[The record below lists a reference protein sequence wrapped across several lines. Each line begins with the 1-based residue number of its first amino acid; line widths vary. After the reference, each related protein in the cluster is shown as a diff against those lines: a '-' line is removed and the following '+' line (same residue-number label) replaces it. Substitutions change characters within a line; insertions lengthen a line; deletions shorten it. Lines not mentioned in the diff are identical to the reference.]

1 MSVNVCECLK
11 NVRNYANKKE
21 NTMSTSNRRYS
32 LPRIVNA
39 MRRIRSFDSIT
50 SKDNLQFCGDLD
62 CVRLCND
69 AMQDINDDSN
79 LGDICNEHAVSA
91 MTADERQAE
100 DAFYASQHYRFKS

>member
-1 MSVNVCECLK
+1 MCNDS
-11 NVRNYANKKE
+11 
-21 NTMSTSNRRYS
+21 NTVSNPS
-32 LPRIVNA
+32 ASAFV
-39 MRRIRSFDSIT
+39 
-50 SKDNLQFCGDLD
+50 GDL
-62 CVRLCND
+62 CCERLCTD